1 VTSKLLYLIPL
12 PPNIITVKSKSNS
25 RHSSVLPRLEAA
37 TTIELPSS
45 QVLGASDDGGV
56 RTFRAG
62 RFDPGQPGI
71 IYSVVNSTPAPGR
84 SSRKKGPERKSFI
97 VKWELTP
104 HKSEKASE
112 TGQWVVRKVRNL
124 GKRAVTVFTLS
135 ENGKFA
141 AYGAS
146 DSSVGILDTRTFAP
160 HLEILKSHDFPP
172 TLLQFNEPAT
182 LLVSGSADASVRVI
196 VVPEYFTTSPTLYIL
211 ILLALVALVA
221 AIILRPS

>member
-12 PPNIITVKSKSNS
+12 PLDIIAVKGKSNS
-25 RHSSVLPRLEAA
+25 RHSLVLPRLEAT
-37 TTIELPSS
+37 TTIELPSLHM
-45 QVLGASDDGGV
+45 LGASDDGGV

-62 RFDPGQPGI
+62 RFNPGQPSV
-71 IYSVVNSTPAPGR
+71 IYSVVNSTPAR
-84 SSRKKGPERKSFI
+84 SSRKKGPERKSFL
-97 VKWELTP
+97 VKWELTL
-104 HKSEKASE
+104 HTKSEKASE
-112 TGQWVVRKVRNL
+112 TAQWAVRKVRNL
-124 GKRAVTVFTLS
+124 GKKAVTVFTLS

-182 LLVSGSADASVRVI
+182 LLVSGSADATVRVI
-196 VVPEYFTTSPTLYIL
+196 VVPEYFTTSPTLYVL
-211 ILLALVALVA
+211 IFLALLALVA
-221 AIILRPS
+221 AILLRP